1 MTTRDITDED
11 MKIVKEWVEENVP
24 STYCTPI
31 DKVLDNIVKKPSS
44 VKKISG
50 HKNAI
55 SFDFEGRL
63 FVIYKIYRKT
73 WLLSGCKPTFSLA
86 EISHPCWK
94 FCCKQ
99 EVLLNVYTKL
109 LMELLCAL
117 LTTPCE
123 ASSIDEE
130 HVSRILPINSTP
142 KDVAHNMLLEIC
154 CDYVTP
160 KKVNV
165 YDIVTQVIVVLDGAH
180 VLMERNNKMG
190 FLGNLRRKMMI
201 ESTDYSK
208 YIEDDISENMFD
220 EVFNRLI
227 AYK

>member
-11 MKIVKEWVEENVP
+11 MEIVKEWVEENVP

-63 FVIYKIYRKT
+63 FVIYETYEKT
-73 WLLSGCKPTFSLA
+73 WLFSNCKPIFSIV
-86 EISHPCWK
+86 EIGHPCCK

-99 EVLLNVYTKL
+99 EVLLNVYT
-109 LMELLCAL
+109 ELLYAL
-117 LTTPCE
+117 CKTPCE
-123 ASSIDEE
+123 ASSIDVEY
-130 HVSRILPINSTP
+130 VSRILPINDTP
-142 KDVAHNMLLEIC
+142 KEVAHNTLLELC

-165 YDIVTQVIVVLDGAH
+165 YDKVTQVIVVLDGAH
-180 VLMERNNKMG
+180 VLMERNNKMD